1 MLLLE
6 DGGLVLVV
14 VFIVVVF
21 VLVDVGVEMYDLVV
35 GCGFSFVLG
44 FVFIWFLDFMWFEEE
59 CVVVGF
65 IVVFMFVLN

>member
-6 DGGLVLVV
+6 DGGFVLVV

-35 GCGFSFVLG
+35 GCGLSFVLG
-44 FVFIWFLDFMWFEEE
+44 FVFIWLLDFMWLEEE

-65 IVVFMFVLN
+65 IVVFMFVFN